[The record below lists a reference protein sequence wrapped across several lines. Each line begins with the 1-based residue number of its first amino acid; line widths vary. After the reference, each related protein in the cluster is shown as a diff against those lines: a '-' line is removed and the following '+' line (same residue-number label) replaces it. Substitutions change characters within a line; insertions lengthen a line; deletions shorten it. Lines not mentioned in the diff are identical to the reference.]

1 VIMTALLRIKL
12 FMDYVGASR
21 EELEVDSAERATL
34 DASDRVQP
42 IFLPWLVSVV
52 SSAWFR
58 GFWWILLLAVI
69 VIFSGQTSKFIYID
83 F

>member
-1 VIMTALLRIKL
+1 MTALLRIKL

-34 DASDRVQP
+34 DARDRVEP
-42 IFLPWLVSVV
+42 LFPPRLVSVV
-52 SSAWFR
+52 TSAWFR
-58 GFWWILLLAVI
+58 GFWWILLLAVV

>member
-1 VIMTALLRIKL
+1 MTALLRIKL

-42 IFLPWLVSVV
+42 IFPPWLVSVV